1 MEGSLMALYSMYWEG
16 LQKSDKLGPPYVAR
30 DGEWIVNPD
39 RIPVSPAAMFR
50 ELLENT
56 SDYYAF
62 IITVKQWDGWEDFLC
77 QECLYEFLHY
87 EMPYFVTNHRYPT
100 EGRKLRLV
108 ILKGKGKQ

>member
-1 MEGSLMALYSMYWEG
+1 MALYSMYWES
-16 LQKSDKLGPPYVAR
+16 LQKLNRVGNPYAVR
-30 DGEWIVNPD
+30 GGEWVVNPD

-62 IITVKQWDGWEDFLC
+62 IITIAQWDSWEDFLC

-87 EMPYFVTNHRYPT
+87 EMPYFVTNHRYQDQ
-100 EGRKLRLV
+100 GRKLRLV